1 VSQLLNQ
8 PTGHAGT
15 AALEG
20 LAGQIHRG
28 LGVVVR
34 WDGVAMVIPSDA
46 AHDTVVDD
54 MLHALGPA
62 PTRGSVVKSVNEL
75 LATERL
81 KAVALVVESDSGL
94 AAMVF
99 GRVEIL
105 HDGELVLSGGSSATR
120 LELPADAARITIRAA
135 NLAKAA
141 EPVAPYDLRRGI
153 APGAGLTLV
162 PDPTPATTGGL
173 FDAPPAAEPAAELP
187 PAPEPAP
194 QPPAETAEPE
204 AEDLQAAAAA
214 AAPPPAGRAEQPAPT
229 HAPPV
234 ASTPSES
241 AAGSSPSRV
250 THLGATSVPLTGPT
264 VKGHNPLPPL
274 PLATDQDSTV
284 DVLGSADS
292 TEVEGIIC
300 ARNHFNNPANATCMV
315 CGLSLAHLSDERVR
329 GPRPTLGFIVFDDG
343 ATFGLDR
350 SYVIG
355 REPQPSDEVEAEGL
369 VVRSDNET
377 LSRTHAELRLIGWQ
391 VHLVDRGSTNGTYI
405 WNSLTEEWVQL
416 GADAPVEL
424 HSGATVAL
432 GRRTFV
438 FEGVGG

>member
-1 VSQLLNQ
+1 
-8 PTGHAGT
+8 
-15 AALEG
+15 
-20 LAGQIHRG
+20 
-28 LGVVVR
+28 
-34 WDGVAMVIPSDA
+34 MVIPSDA

-54 MLHALGPA
+54 MLQGLGPA

-75 LATERL
+75 LATEQL
-81 KAVALVVESDSGL
+81 KAVALLVESDSGL

-99 GRVEIL
+99 GGVEIL
-105 HDGELVLSGGSSATR
+105 QDGEPALTGGPSATR
-120 LELPADAARITIRAA
+120 LELPADAARITMRAA
-135 NLAKAA
+135 KLAKAA

-162 PDPTPATTGGL
+162 PDEGSVTAKGSPDAAEMPEPPAQL
-173 FDAPPAAEPAAELP
+173 QPPPEPLDQPRPEPAPPAADIKAA
-187 PAPEPAP
+187 PAPAVPSPAVP
-194 QPPAETAEPE
+194 SPAVPSAGG
-204 AEDLQAAAAA
+204 QAD
-214 AAPPPAGRAEQPAPT
+214 QQAPT

-234 ASTPSES
+234 ASRPSEP

-250 THLGATSVPLTGPT
+250 THLGATSVPLIGSTVTG
-264 VKGHNPLPPL
+264 HDPLPPL
-274 PLATDQDSTV
+274 PMAADQDSTV
-284 DVLGSADS
+284 DVLGSGDS
-292 TEVEGIIC
+292 AEVEGIIC

-355 REPQPSDEVEAEGL
+355 REPQPSAGVDAEGL
-369 VVRSDNET
+369 VVRSENET
-377 LSRTHAELRLIGWQ
+377 LSRTHAELRLVGWQ
-391 VHLVDRGSTNGTYI
+391 VHLIDRGSTNGTYI

-416 GADAPVEL
+416 TADAPVEL